1 MPVQR
6 PLLLLPEKAFEQLG
20 SLFHDRHVGGPARIH
35 HAIGAEL
42 SERGDD
48 PALQVFARTRADALT
63 DRHAHGGRELHDGR
77 DCGIVEPVERAV
89 GLILDGQGA
98 GRAYE
103 RALAALDAGLGLAPG
118 ATEAHRGVGTR
129 MVELDDAD
137 ALHLAAGLDA
147 AKAADALVGRE
158 DEAVGRGV
166 RLDGTRCE
174 AARKARDVK
183 AHDAGD
189 LLQLAGAVA
198 RAARAGLAV
207 VREEELRLELL
218 HAADL
223 VRVGIDDVALD
234 KTGLAG
240 RHHAARA
247 VGAGDL
253 DEAHA
258 ASARTVIER
267 RKFAKRRN
275 EGARAP
281 GDF

>member
-1 MPVQR
+1 MMTDEPLR
-6 PLLLLPEKAFEQLG
+6 PNPDRLLEQ
-20 SLFHDRHVGGPARIH
+20 
-35 HAIGAEL
+35 
-42 SERGDD
+42 
-48 PALQVFARTRADALT
+48 
-63 DRHAHGGRELHDGR
+63 
-77 DCGIVEPVERAV
+77 
-89 GLILDGQGA
+89 
-98 GRAYE
+98 
-103 RALAALDAGLGLAPG
+103 

-189 LLQLAGAVA
+189 LLQLASAVA

-223 VRVGIDDVALD
+223 VRVGVDGVALD
-234 KTGLAG
+234 
-240 RHHAARA
+240 AARPKL
-247 VGAGDL
+247 G
-253 DEAHA
+253 
-258 ASARTVIER
+258 
-267 RKFAKRRN
+267 
-275 EGARAP
+275 
-281 GDF
+281 